1 MENLITRIKS
11 HFANKSITFETLTDF
26 VLSTDFSKLDVES
39 HIPDE
44 IHGDYSRNIMLLDPL
59 EVVVIYWPPQIESAI
74 HHHEDFFGHVVVTQ
88 GQLSNVEYS
97 LNDGVMREERITDA
111 GPFGVLPE
119 EEGVIHKLWNRS
131 EEPAVSI
138 HFYYP
143 TLESFDKMEIFDIT
157 TERKGI
163 LNDKAVAASWQSPD
177 DHFHSIENDAY
188 TFIEPGSEPNG
199 KSHRIHPVI
208 PKPDKAVI
216 VQNITRY
223 YQEQAEHYD
232 SFDLKHASRKAYI
245 NRINELVAHQLQS
258 LKAENVLH
266 LASGTGRRAKKI
278 QNLTGIN
285 YRVLLADVSPAML
298 AKAKKYGY
306 EYLIGD
312 VMSLDLENSKYDACT
327 MLYAFGHITSSEERL
342 NVAQN
347 VYRWLK
353 PGGCF
358 LVDVFNLHN
367 KNEWGPASL
376 ETYRKMHLDQF
387 GYEKGD
393 VFYVKNGG
401 KEVAFLHYFEE
412 AELIHLFESAGFE
425 IEFISYVGYA
435 KRSGELLEDKNQ
447 GSFFVTAR
455 KPI

>member
-1 MENLITRIKS
+1 MEKLISRIKT
-11 HFANKSITFETLTDF
+11 HFSKQPITFENLTEFLLD
-26 VLSTDFSKLDVES
+26 TDFSKLDIET
-39 HIPDE
+39 HIPDV
-44 IHGDYSRNIMLLDPL
+44 IDGDYSRNIMLLDPL

-74 HHHEDFFGHVVVTQ
+74 HHHEGFFGHVVVTQ

-97 LNDGVMREERITDA
+97 LKEGIMREERITDA
-111 GPFGVLPE
+111 GPFGILPE
-119 EEGVIHKLWNRS
+119 EEGVIHKLWNRND
-131 EEPAVSI
+131 EPAVSV

-143 TLESFDKMEIFDIT
+143 TLENFDNMEIFDINS
-157 TERKGI
+157 ERKGI
-163 LNDKAVAASWQSPD
+163 LNEKAVAASWQSPSE
-177 DHFHSIENDAY
+177 HFHSIQNKAY
-188 TFIEPGSEPNG
+188 SLQKPGSDPNG

-216 VQNITRY
+216 VESITRY

-245 NRINELVAHQLQS
+245 NRINELVADQLQT
-258 LKAENVLH
+258 LEAKNVLH

-278 QNLTGIN
+278 QKLTGLN
-285 YRVLLADVSPAML
+285 YNVLLADVSPAML
-298 AKAKKYGY
+298 AKVKKYGY

-312 VMSLDLENSKYDACT
+312 VMSLDLEDSKYDACT

-358 LVDVFNLHN
+358 MVDVFNLHN
-367 KNEWGPASL
+367 KNEWGPAAL
-376 ETYRKMHLDQF
+376 ETYHKMNLDRF

-393 VFYVKNGG
+393 VFYVKSGG

-412 AELIHLFESAGFE
+412 NELIDLFESAGFE
-425 IEFISYVGYA
+425 IESMRYVGYA
-435 KRSGELLEDKNQ
+435 KRSGELLQDKNQ

-455 KPI
+455 KPV